1 MLLVKDLEKRYGNFK
16 AVDSVNFFVKKGEII
31 GLLGENGAGKTTL
44 INLITSMIKP
54 SCGKIELAKFNYG
67 TQEYKKNIGVAF
79 GGEVSL
85 YERLTV
91 KENLNYFAALYGV
104 GNPNIVI
111 TQLGKLFDFTN
122 YENKKIEQLSRGM
135 KQRISLA
142 ISLINNPE
150 LLLLDEPTIGL
161 DVSGQNTIKQLVKSL
176 KENEKTVIYST
187 NIISEVEEICDKII
201 ILHKGNLKEFDTIP
215 NIEYK
220 YRKKIKEIFLDIIR
234 R

>member
-1 MLLVKDLEKRYGNFK
+1 MLLVEDLEKRYGDFK
-16 AVDSVNFFVKKGEII
+16 AIDSVNFFVKKGEII

-54 SCGKIELAKFNYG
+54 SCGKIELEKFNYG

-104 GNPNIVI
+104 ENPNIVI
-111 TQLGKLFDFTN
+111 TEFGKLFDFTN

-150 LLLLDEPTIGL
+150 LILFDEPTIGL
-161 DVSGQNTIKQLVKSL
+161 DISGQNTIKKLVKSL

-201 ILHKGNLKEFDTIP
+201 ILHKGNLKEFDTIS

-220 YRKKIKEIFLDIIR
+220 YRKKLKEIFLDIIR